1 MPRKDA
7 GEPYYRVSID
17 EAAEMYS
24 NDDTIVVDVRRR
36 DEYEEGHVKDA
47 LFITLDDLLGG
58 IDDLPKDKRL
68 LFICA
73 QGVRSGVAAEMAA
86 AMGFDG
92 ENLYNIEEGTA
103 AWIEKGHPTSLGSD
117 KSGPVRPASRPET

>member
-7 GEPYYRVSID
+7 GEPYYRISIE
-17 EAAEMYS
+17 EAVGMY
-24 NDDTIVVDVRRR
+24 NDDDTVVIDVRRD
-36 DEYEEGHVKDA
+36 DEYKEGHVKDA

-58 IDDLPKDKRL
+58 IDELPKDKKL

-92 ENLYNIEEGTA
+92 ENLFNIEEGTG
-103 AWIEKGHPTSLGSD
+103 AWIDKGHPASYGTD
-117 KSGPVRPASRPET
+117 K

>member
-7 GEPYYRVSID
+7 GEPYYRISID
-17 EAAEMYS
+17 EAADMY
-24 NDDTIVVDVRRR
+24 DDENTVVVDVRR
-36 DEYEEGHVKDA
+36 DEEYKEGHVKDA

-92 ENLYNIEEGTA
+92 ENLYNIEEGTD
-103 AWIEKGHPTSLGSD
+103 AWINQGHPTSRGTD
-117 KSGPVRPASRPET
+117 K

>member
-7 GEPYYRVSID
+7 GEPYYRISID
-17 EAAEMYS
+17 EAAEMYGKE
-24 NDDTIVVDVRRR
+24 DTVVIDVRRE
-36 DEYEEGHVKDA
+36 DEYKEGHVKDA
-47 LFITLDDLLGG
+47 LFITLDNLLGG
-58 IDDLPKDKRL
+58 IDELPKDKKL

-92 ENLYNIEEGTA
+92 ENLYNIEEGTD
-103 AWIEKGHPTSLGSD
+103 AWINGGHPTSRGTD
-117 KSGPVRPASRPET
+117 K